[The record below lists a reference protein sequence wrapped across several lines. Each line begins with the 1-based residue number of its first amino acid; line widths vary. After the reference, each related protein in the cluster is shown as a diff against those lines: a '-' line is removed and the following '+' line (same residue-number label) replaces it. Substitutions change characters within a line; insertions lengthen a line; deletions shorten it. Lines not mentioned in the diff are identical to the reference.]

1 MVELSRRSFLQASAG
16 SLMATG
22 TARSQ
27 GAATDVVVVGAGAFG
42 GWTALHLREMGHAV
56 TLVDAYGP
64 GNARASSGGETR
76 QIRAGYGDREVYSR
90 WVLRALESWKRREA
104 EWGTRL
110 LFETGRLQL
119 APAWNEELRST
130 RAVFDKLG
138 IAYEVLT
145 HDDVRRRYPQMSA
158 EGVELAVLE
167 PGAGVLRARFAMQ
180 VVCDDFQKKGGR
192 FVVGRAVPPSTAGS
206 GLDALPLEDG
216 TRLSASAYVLACGP
230 WLPKVLPDVLGG
242 KIFSPRRDVFFFGP
256 PPGDDRFDYGRF
268 PNYEEEGYYGFPNID
283 GRGFKVCPVGEMTP
297 FDPDR
302 DERVASPYQLQR
314 ARAYLR
320 HRFPALAEQPLVE
333 SRVCQLEMSVDEH
346 LIVQK
351 HPRWSNVWIAGGGSG
366 HAFKLG
372 PTLGAYVAKRI
383 TGADEEPELEPLF
396 RIKPETFDADHT
408 SGARRYDDGA

>member
-16 SLMATG
+16 SLMAAGSTG
-22 TARSQ
+22 AR
-27 GAATDVVVVGAGAFG
+27 AAAADVVVVGAGAFG

-64 GNARASSGGETR
+64 GNSRASSGGETR
-76 QIRAGYGDREVYSR
+76 QIRAGYGDREIYSR
-90 WVLRALESWKRREA
+90 WVLEALKSWRQREE
-104 EWGTRL
+104 EWGVRL

-130 RAVFDKLG
+130 KTVFDKLG

-145 HDDVRRRYPQMSA
+145 HDEVRRRYPQMSP
-158 EGVELAVLE
+158 EGVELALLE

-180 VVCDDFQKKGGR
+180 VVCGAFQKNGGR
-192 FVVGRAVPPSTAGS
+192 FVVGRAVPPAPAASS
-206 GLDALPLEDG
+206 LPALPLEDG
-216 TRLSASAYVLACGP
+216 SHLSASAYVFACGP
-230 WLPKVLPDVLGG
+230 WFPKVLPDVLGG
-242 KIFSPRRDVFFFGP
+242 RIFSPRRDVFFFGP
-256 PPGDDRFDYGRF
+256 PPGDDRFDFGRF

-320 HRFPALAEQPLVE
+320 HRFPALADQPLVE
-333 SRVCQLEMSVDEH
+333 SRVCQLEMSIDEH

-366 HAFKLG
+366 HGFKLG
-372 PTLGAYVAKRI
+372 PALGRYVANRVA
-383 TGADEEPELEPLF
+383 GADHEPELEPIF
-396 RIKPETFDADHT
+396 RIKPETFDAAHS
-408 SGARRYDDGA
+408 SGARRY

>member
-1 MVELSRRSFLQASAG
+1 MSH
-16 SLMATG
+16 T
-22 TARSQ
+22 
-27 GAATDVVVVGAGAFG
+27 
-42 GWTALHLREMGHAV
+42 V
-56 TLVDAYGP
+56 TLIDAYGP
-64 GNARASSGGETR
+64 GNSRSSSGGETR

-90 WVLRALESWKRREA
+90 WVLRALDSWKKREA

-110 LFETGRLQL
+110 LLETGRLQL
-119 APAWNEELRST
+119 ASAWNEELRST
-130 RAVFDKLG
+130 KTVFDKLG

-145 HDDVRRRYPQMSA
+145 HDDVRRRYPQMSP

-167 PGAGVLRARFAMQ
+167 PGAGVLRARYAMQ
-180 VVCDDFQKKGGR
+180 VVCDAFQKKGGR
-192 FVVGRAVPPSTAGS
+192 FTVGRAVPPSVAGS
-206 GLDALPLEDG
+206 SLDALPLEDG
-216 TRLSASAYVLACGP
+216 SRLSASTYVFACGP
-230 WLPKVLPDVLGG
+230 WFPKVFPDVLGG

-256 PPGDDRFDYGRF
+256 PAGDGRFDFGSF

-366 HAFKLG
+366 HGFKLG
-372 PTLGAYVAKRI
+372 PALGGYVAKRI
-383 TGADEEPELEPLF
+383 TGADQEPELEPLF

-408 SGARRYDDGA
+408 SGARRYDGGA